1 MSKFFR
7 LSHIALALSLPA
19 GAALAHVPY
28 LEQDDY
34 SDAAPFVV
42 EDVTNSKSIHAALD
56 EVVDYDVFSITIDEP
71 TRIYTTTNIP
81 YCPQYESFAVTYALV
96 GPGLPA
102 PAEALPIEL
111 PAGYGAVIVRDSF
124 DSTDDRPLFFE
135 PFGGRMMWEG
145 PVYAID
151 DAPPG
156 TYRMIVWHDK
166 GELGDYIAVIGE
178 AERFGPKEI
187 AQVRK
192 VSPLLKAGQNL
203 RVDCNPQV
211 SEGQPF
217 TAGGQVPP
225 R

>member
-56 EVVDYDVFSITIDEP
+56 EAVDYDVFSITIDEP

-124 DSTDDRPLFFE
+124 DSTDDRPLLRLARICAWTVTRRYPKASPSPPAAKFHRASRDS
-135 PFGGRMMWEG
+135 PRAGRSCYRAG
-145 PVYAID
+145 P
-151 DAPPG
+151 
-156 TYRMIVWHDK
+156 
-166 GELGDYIAVIGE
+166 
-178 AERFGPKEI
+178 
-187 AQVRK
+187 
-192 VSPLLKAGQNL
+192 
-203 RVDCNPQV
+203 
-211 SEGQPF
+211 
-217 TAGGQVPP
+217 
-225 R
+225 